1 MRGVM
6 INEFTVTG
14 DHAYRLDYTVRGA
27 PNRIEYVVGTH
38 EVTMTFTGPTNTS
51 RTETYRR

>member
-1 MRGVM
+1 LRDVM
-6 INEFTVTG
+6 ITEFSVTG